1 MVFLWGEDGD
11 GHSHEGGRDP
21 CRALSGCGLW
31 LALLAF
37 RTSVKAQSGV
47 IYRRASLV
55 YGSVTVP

>member
-21 CRALSGCGLW
+21 CRALSVCGLW

-37 RTSVKAQSGV
+37 RTSVKTQSSV

-55 YGSVTVP
+55 YGSVAVP